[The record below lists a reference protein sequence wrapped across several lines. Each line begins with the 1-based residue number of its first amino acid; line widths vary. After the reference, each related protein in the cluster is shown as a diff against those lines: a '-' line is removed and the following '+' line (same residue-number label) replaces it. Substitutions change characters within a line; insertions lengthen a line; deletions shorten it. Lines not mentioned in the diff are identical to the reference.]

1 MTMIDDDMEEGEEE
15 EKNNDRNT
23 FLFYGLLSKWVILNL
38 LEKNVTCIITI

>member
-1 MTMIDDDMEEGEEE
+1 MIDDDMEEREEE

-23 FLFYGLLSKWVILNL
+23 FLFYGLLSMWVILNL